1 MPTPTNEEK
10 IKQISKE
17 AHVYWLSR
25 AKTVKIDGTE
35 LTVLPYGFLSQA
47 VEKSGAMLSQ

>member
-35 LTVLPYGFLSQA
+35 LTVLP